1 MNEALSKSMV
11 DELHHH
17 KDGGSLWPRMKA
29 SADALTRRGLL
40 RALGTSRYAI
50 TPDGLAA
57 LAEWEATT
65 CPKCGGP
72 MRPGIAMGQ
81 TYTAGTPDF
90 GPDDEVRTFSAG
102 GPGEV
107 VQVRKCAKCGHST
120 T

>member
-1 MNEALSKSMV
+1 MGDLIDRE
-11 DELHHH
+11 
-17 KDGGSLWPRMKA
+17 
-29 SADALTRRGLL
+29 
-40 RALGTSRYAI
+40 
-50 TPDGLAA
+50 AA
-57 LAEWEATT
+57 LALESQLRDVVDGSDGWNPALSTYAAALLALPSATQAGGMTPKQAATT

-81 TYTAGTPDF
+81 TYTGGMPDF

>member
-1 MNEALSKSMV
+1 M
-11 DELHHH
+11 
-17 KDGGSLWPRMKA
+17 
-29 SADALTRRGLL
+29 
-40 RALGTSRYAI
+40 
-50 TPDGLAA
+50 TPKQA
-57 LAEWEATT
+57 ATT
-65 CPKCGGP
+65 CPKCGGT

-81 TYTAGTPDF
+81 TYTAGLPDF

>member
-1 MNEALSKSMV
+1 MGDDLISRGAAIAAADCWSIEAA
-11 DELHHH
+11 E
-17 KDGGSLWPRMKA
+17 A
-29 SADALTRRGLL
+29 I
-40 RALGTSRYAI
+40 RALPSATQAGGWMPKQA
-50 TPDGLAA
+50 
-57 LAEWEATT
+57 ATT

-107 VQVRKCAKCGHST
+107 VQVRKCTKCGHST